1 MSTTNLNN
9 IPIRI
14 QSGIPVQLDDHP
26 FNHRGQLPWASLVP
40 VSLVLNLYQKSDNS
54 PSGINNTKTY
64 RPWTLN
70 AHAGIPSP
78 VSKFAT
84 GGTSP
89 TCHNWEETVW
99 LKKIRNVRVVCD
111 KGI

>member
-1 MSTTNLNN
+1 MLTTFWLEKHTSNNL
-9 IPIRI
+9 
-14 QSGIPVQLDDHP
+14 
-26 FNHRGQLPWASLVP
+26 
-40 VSLVLNLYQKSDNS
+40 
-54 PSGINNTKTY
+54 PSI
-64 RPWTLN
+64 LN

-99 LKKIRNVRVVCD
+99 LKNIRNVRVV
-111 KGI
+111 